1 MNKRVPVAPD
11 ASHCSTCMLG
21 HVCLPIGMAP
31 PDIERLDQLVRE
43 RVRVGKGESLYRLGD
58 AQDAIYGI
66 RVGSLKTQVED
77 AAGQVQI
84 TGFHLPGELIGL
96 DGMLESQH
104 VSSALALEDAEVCVI
119 RLADVDEIA
128 LQLPSLQP
136 QVRRLMSREI
146 SRAHAML
153 ATLGAMRAEQR
164 LAAFLLN
171 LSQRLSVLG
180 YSSVEFVMR
189 MSREEIGNYLGL
201 TLETVS
207 RLFSR
212 LGRDGLIR
220 IHQREVRILDLEGL
234 RRLAGPDC

>member
-1 MNKRVPVAPD
+1 MNQRVPVAPD

-21 HVCLPIGMAP
+21 HVCLPVGMAP
-31 PDIERLDQLVRE
+31 PDIAQLDQLVKE
-43 RVRVGKGESLYRLGD
+43 RIRVAKGDYLYRLGD
-58 AQDAIYGI
+58 TQDAIYGI

-77 AAGQVQI
+77 ANGQVQI
-84 TGFHLPGELIGL
+84 TGFYLPGEIVGL
-96 DGMLESQH
+96 DGMLESRH
-104 VSSALALEDAEVCVI
+104 TSSSQALEDAEVCVI
-119 RLADVDEIA
+119 RLDEVDDIA
-128 LQLPSLQP
+128 HRLPALQP

-146 SRAHAML
+146 TRSHVML
-153 ATLGAMRAEQR
+153 ATLGGMRAEQR

-212 LGRDGLIR
+212 LNREGLIR
-220 IHQREVRILDLEGL
+220 IRQREVRILDMDGL
-234 RRLAGPDC
+234 RRLAGSDC

>member
-1 MNKRVPVAPD
+1 MTKRVAVAPD
-11 ASHCSTCMLG
+11 TRQCSTCMLG
-21 HVCLPIGMAP
+21 HVCVPVGMAP
-31 PDIERLDQLVRE
+31 PDIARLDQLVKE
-43 RVRVGKGESLYRLGD
+43 RVQVGKGEFLYRLGD
-58 AQDAIYGI
+58 SQDAIYGV
-66 RVGSLKTQVED
+66 RVGSLKTQIED
-77 AAGQVQI
+77 ASGQVQI
-84 TGFHLPGELIGL
+84 TGFHLPGEVVGL
-96 DGMLESQH
+96 DGMLESHH

-119 RLADVDEIA
+119 RLNDVDEIA
-128 LQLPSLQP
+128 RQLPSLQP

-153 ATLGAMRAEQR
+153 LTLGSLRAEQR

-171 LSQRLSVLG
+171 LSQRLSTLG
-180 YSSVEFVMR
+180 YSPVEFVMR

-212 LGRDGLIR
+212 LGREGLIR
-220 IHQREVRILDLEGL
+220 IRQREVRILDMEGL